1 MEISQKVK
9 KSAQKAKIFKIV
21 AIVSPM
27 RKYPQSPDSF
37 FFIFKTAISGI
48 GKCHFF
54 FDFYEGLN
62 GV

>member
-1 MEISQKVK
+1 MQISQKVK

-27 RKYPQSPDSF
+27 RKCSQSPVSF
-37 FFIFKTAISGI
+37 FYYQDGDQQYWKMS
-48 GKCHFF
+48 FF